1 MDAGV
6 EKATGEERLMKLE
19 ARCQSEEAE
28 LEQQK
33 LADQDKCSQLKQ
45 EKRVKS
51 QPRSMWKHI
60 RGCLIRG

>member
-28 LEQQK
+28 LEQQN
-33 LADQDKCSQLKQ
+33 LDDQDKCRPLEK
-45 EKRVKS
+45 EKRVRS
-51 QPRSMWKHI
+51 HPRD
-60 RGCLIRG
+60 